1 MKKKHSNGYRHELK
15 YYLNSGDYVLL
26 SNLLKNTL
34 KSDDNTNEK
43 GEYFIRS
50 LYFDD
55 YEDSAL
61 RDKID
66 GVDHRYKVRI
76 RTYNYSDAVIKLEC
90 KHKESGYI
98 KKQSISLSRA
108 ECDALTGGDYR
119 FLLYRKEA
127 FAREMFTLFATRHLR
142 PAVIVD
148 YTREAYVFPVENVR
162 ITFDKNIRTGYRSF
176 DIFDRELPTYPVADE
191 YDMVLEVKFNEYLP
205 TFVRSLIQTASHT
218 RSAISKYVLS
228 RKYEL

>member
-76 RTYNYSDAVIKLEC
+76 RTYNYSDTVIKLEC

-176 DIFDRELPTYPVADE
+176 DIFDRELPTYPAADE

>member
-127 FAREMFTLFATRHLR
+127 FARQ
-142 PAVIVD
+142 
-148 YTREAYVFPVENVR
+148 
-162 ITFDKNIRTGYRSF
+162 TFCAG
-176 DIFDRELPTYPVADE
+176 
-191 YDMVLEVKFNEYLP
+191 
-205 TFVRSLIQTASHT
+205 T
-218 RSAISKYVLS
+218 RSAAYSTMIGCLPWRIISYAAS
-228 RKYEL
+228 QED

>member
-1 MKKKHSNGYRHELK
+1 
-15 YYLNSGDYVLL
+15 
-26 SNLLKNTL
+26 
-34 KSDDNTNEK
+34 
-43 GEYFIRS
+43 
-50 LYFDD
+50 
-55 YEDSAL
+55 
-61 RDKID
+61 
-66 GVDHRYKVRI
+66 
-76 RTYNYSDAVIKLEC
+76 
-90 KHKESGYI
+90 
-98 KKQSISLSRA
+98 
-108 ECDALTGGDYR
+108 
-119 FLLYRKEA
+119 
-127 FAREMFTLFATRHLR
+127 MFTLFATRHLR

-176 DIFDRELPTYPVADE
+176 DIFDRELPTYPAADE